1 MRIGASS
8 DSRIACAAFL
18 FSLLGAT
25 EARSQAAPMR
35 LTVAASPGVGSVG
48 PSLVGALALN
58 HPRGDLVL
66 RLVGMNEW
74 GGGGGAHTERWRD
87 LALLY
92 GYRDEQGDRGWFTM
106 AAGPAMVFG
115 VRAGSS
121 RVTCDDTFCGYADES
136 FRELSLGAQ
145 LDLVWIATD
154 HLGLGVNMF
163 GNVNGTAPFGGGGV
177 SLHLGPMR

>member
-1 MRIGASS
+1 MKRRGLVVGLLCGVFGAV
-8 DSRIACAAFL
+8 
-18 FSLLGAT
+18 
-25 EARSQAAPMR
+25 EAQSQSVPMR
-35 LTVAASPGVGSVG
+35 LTVAAGPGVGSVG

-74 GGGGGAHTERWRD
+74 DGGGAAHTERWRD
-87 LALLY
+87 VALLY
-92 GYRDEQGDRGWFTM
+92 GYRDEQSRGWFTM
-106 AAGPAMVFG
+106 AAGPAVVFG
-115 VRAGSS
+115 VRPGSHAICS
-121 RVTCDDTFCGYADES
+121 ETFCGYDDES
-136 FRELSLGAQ
+136 FREIALGGQ

-154 HLGLGVNMF
+154 HVGLGINVF

>member
-1 MRIGASS
+1 MSASAFVS
-8 DSRIACAAFL
+8 SRIVCA
-18 FSLLGAT
+18 SLLLSLVGVT
-25 EARSQAAPMR
+25 EVRSQTAPMR

-48 PSLVGALALN
+48 PSLVGALALS

-74 GGGGGAHTERWRD
+74 GGGGGPNTERWRD
-87 LALLY
+87 VALLY
-92 GYRDEQGDRGWFTM
+92 GYRDAQGRGWFTM

-115 VRAGSS
+115 VRAGSQA
-121 RVTCDDTFCGYADES
+121 TCNDTFCGYDYES
-136 FRELSLGAQ
+136 FRELALGGQ

-154 HLGLGVNMF
+154 HVGLGVNMF
-163 GNVNGTAPFGGGGV
+163 GNVNGFAPFGGGGV